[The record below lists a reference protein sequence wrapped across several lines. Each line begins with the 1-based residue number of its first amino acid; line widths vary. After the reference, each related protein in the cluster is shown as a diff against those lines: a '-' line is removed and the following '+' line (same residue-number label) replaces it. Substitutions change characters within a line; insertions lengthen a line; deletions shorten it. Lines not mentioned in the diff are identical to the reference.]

1 MRKLAVGTIAVCA
14 LIGATAL
21 PALAEV
27 DVYAGPRGVG
37 VDVGTRHRERPHG
50 YYNYAP
56 GWREHHRDWHG
67 HRHESR

>member
-1 MRKLAVGTIAVCA
+1 MKKLAVGAIALGA
-14 LIGATAL
+14 LVVATAV

-27 DVYAGPRGVG
+27 DVYAGPRGVS
-37 VDVGTRHRERPHG
+37 VDVGTRHRSSPHS

-56 GWREHHRDWHG
+56 GWREHHRDWRG

>member
-1 MRKLAVGTIAVCA
+1 MKKLAVGAIGLGA
-14 LIGATAL
+14 LIVVTAV

-37 VDVGTRHRERPHG
+37 VDVGPHYRGRPHG

-56 GWREHHRDWHG
+56 RWRDHHRDWNG
-67 HRHESR
+67 HRHDYR